1 MDICKFLQYKSIQTA
16 VFKVVLSF
24 EADFFHLA
32 EKDSIELL
40 CVKIQ
45 MSVDIDLLKTLI
57 ASHKINP
64 VGYLLHLDGK
74 SYSLNSVTIDYSP
87 TPVNEP
93 TTRGGVYFSDKF
105 AYKMKATVDDLSVI
119 PLLTKKMLGPNT
131 DFDDLK
137 ITANL
142 TSSEQPLNFEIF
154 TNLTNSVQTP
164 NSIELSMII
173 IRLNTV

>member
-1 MDICKFLQYKSIQTA
+1 
-16 VFKVVLSF
+16 
-24 EADFFHLA
+24 
-32 EKDSIELL
+32 
-40 CVKIQ
+40 
-45 MSVDIDLLKTLI
+45 MSVDLDLLKTLMMP
-57 ASHKINP
+57 HNTNP
-64 VGYLLHLDGK
+64 VEYLLHLEGK
-74 SYSLNSVTIDYSP
+74 SYPVTSVTIDYSP

-105 AYKMKATVDDLSVI
+105 AYKMKGTIDDLSVI

-142 TSSEQPLNFEIF
+142 TSSEKTLNLEIF

-173 IRLNTV
+173 IRLNSI